1 MDLNV
6 EQTVNSRTS
15 SVDDENEF
23 VEKISLDIFKAEN
36 EKVLKQ
42 KVLF

>member
-6 EQTVNSRTS
+6 EQTVNPRTS

-23 VEKISLDIFKAEN
+23 VEKLSLDIFKAEN